1 MGLFDKIFG
10 KKTSKSAEHSLETS
24 ISEMQKYREGYVNVG
39 QSIFPV
45 IKSADDPKIKM
56 SANNNPLLVD
66 PLSDGIVTCFVLDM
80 GDNFEML
87 SQSHL
92 KDFGLSI
99 EDVRQVAI
107 RNLINKV
114 NSNCKIGVMDLSDQN
129 PAIKPFY
136 RVEMDNNFNPSIMLL
151 DEFWESTAQNIVKSD
166 TIAVSI
172 PAKNLLFFS
181 DMKLMESFRTM
192 RPVANQ
198 MYEASV
204 SDGIALTNNT
214 YIRKNGKWILF
225 LDTEE
230 QMAELW

>member
-1 MGLFDKIFG
+1 MGLFDKFFG
-10 KKTSKSAEHSLETS
+10 KKKSQQTGHPLDKP
-24 ISEMQKYREGYVNVG
+24 ISEVKKDREGYVNLG

-45 IKSADDPKIKM
+45 IKSVDDPRIKM
-56 SANNNPLLVD
+56 AVNNNPLLTD
-66 PLSDGIVTCFVLDM
+66 PLSDGIVTCYVLDM

-92 KDFGLSI
+92 KDFGLTMDDI
-99 EDVRQVAI
+99 RQVAL
-107 RNLINKV
+107 RNLVNKV
-114 NSNCKIGVMDLSDQN
+114 NANCKIGVMDLSDQN

-136 RVEMDNNFNPSIMLL
+136 SVEMDNNFNPSMMLL
-151 DEFWESTAQNIVKSD
+151 EEFWEKTAKDIVKSD

-204 SDGIALTNNT
+204 SDGIALTTNT

-225 LDTEE
+225 LNTEE

>member
-1 MGLFDKIFG
+1 MGLFDKFFG
-10 KKTSKSAEHSLETS
+10 KKKSQQTGHPLDKP
-24 ISEMQKYREGYVNVG
+24 ISEVKKDREGYVNLG
-39 QSIFPV
+39 QNIFPV
-45 IKSADDPKIKM
+45 IKSVDDPRIKM
-56 SANNNPLLVD
+56 AVNNNPLLTD
-66 PLSDGIVTCFVLDM
+66 PLSDGIVTCYVLDM

-92 KDFGLSI
+92 KDFGLTI
-99 EDVRQVAI
+99 DDIRQVAL
-107 RNLINKV
+107 RNLVNKV
-114 NSNCKIGVMDLSDQN
+114 NANCKIGVMDLSDQN

-136 RVEMDNNFNPSIMLL
+136 SVEMDNNFNPSMMLIE
-151 DEFWESTAQNIVKSD
+151 EFWEKTAKDIVKSD

-204 SDGIALTNNT
+204 SDGIALTTNT

-225 LDTEE
+225 LNTEE